1 MLFGIYACCGTDR
14 RGQLISS
21 MNNEALEILQ
31 VDQSS
36 PHQSFDLCSISIAE
50 HFHHMNCILLNCQ
63 RSYKSIFDIVQRVGV
78 TAEAI
83 EEPRLSLAELI
94 LWGMSTFYE
103 HVLHT
108 TMARSTTFPNSL
120 QLFPTIRCTGRQY
133 AEPQSA

>member
-1 MLFGIYACCGTDR
+1 MLFGIYAFCGTDR
-14 RGQLISS
+14 RRQLISS
-21 MNNEALEILQ
+21 MNNEALKILQ
-31 VDQSS
+31 VDQLS

-50 HFHHMNCILLNCQ
+50 HLNHMNCILPNCQ
-63 RSYKSIFDIVQRVGV
+63 GSCMSIFDIVQRVGV

-108 TMARSTTFPNSL
+108 TMARMTTFLNSL
-120 QLFPTIRCTGRQY
+120 QLFPTTRRAVRQY
-133 AEPQSA
+133 AEP